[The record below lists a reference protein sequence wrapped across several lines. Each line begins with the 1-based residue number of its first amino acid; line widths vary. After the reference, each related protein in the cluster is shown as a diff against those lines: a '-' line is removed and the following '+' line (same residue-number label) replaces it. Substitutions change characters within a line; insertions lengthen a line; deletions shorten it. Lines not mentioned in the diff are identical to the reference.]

1 MKVYIFSEVSL
12 FQGMSSSQRVRCYVR
27 ALLGEGVDV
36 ECLNYIRTEYRTE
49 DSPGHKRKGIFN
61 GIPYRF
67 TAASP
72 YRSKSFA
79 LRHIADYCDM
89 FLACL
94 FVLFKVHRGD
104 VLISYHERFG
114 VFKRIIIALLHLKGA
129 KYFRELCE
137 LPYGTGIETPKHIKL
152 REREQRLIFPHCDG
166 VIAISDALADY
177 ARKYCR
183 KDAEIVK
190 IPILV
195 DYDKYNLESKEGI
208 ESREADIQYIFHSG
222 ALTEPKD
229 GILGMIEAFG
239 MACSKVEGQLRFV
252 CTGRKEKSPCAREID
267 ALIAKYNLQDKVVFT
282 GYLSDEQLKDY
293 LRRATLVIINKYPNQ
308 RNTYCFSTKLG
319 EYMAAGKAII
329 ITEVGEAMN
338 WLTPGKDAMIISPC
352 DKEALAEAIV
362 SLTADKALRRSLGE
376 NARQTCKH
384 SFDYRVW
391 GRTMVE
397 SMTRQ
402 K

>member
-1 MKVYIFSEVSL
+1 MKAYIFSEVSL
-12 FQGMSSSQRVRCYVR
+12 FQGMSSSQRVRCYAR
-27 ALLGEGVDV
+27 ALLGEDVEV
-36 ECLNYIRTEYRTE
+36 ECLNYIRTECKGV
-49 DSPGHKRKGIFN
+49 PLHKRKGVFD

-67 TAASP
+67 TAATP
-72 YRSKSFA
+72 YRSENFV
-79 LRHIADYCDM
+79 LRHVADYCDM

-114 VFKRIIIALLHLKGA
+114 PFKRIVIALLHLKGA

-137 LPYGTGIETPKHIKL
+137 LPYGTGTETPERIRL

-166 VIAISDALADY
+166 IIAISDAIADY

-195 DYDKYNLESKEGI
+195 DYDKYNLESLEG
-208 ESREADIQYIFHSG
+208 DVPYIFHSG

-239 MACSKVEGQLRFV
+239 IACSKVEGPLRFV
-252 CTGRKEKSPCAREID
+252 CTGRKEKSPCAKEID

-293 LRRATLVIINKYPNQ
+293 LQKASLVIINKYPNR

-338 WLTPGKDAMIISPC
+338 WLNPGKDALVIPPC
-352 DKEALAEAIV
+352 DNEALAQAIIK
-362 SLTADKALRRSLGE
+362 LTADGDLRRSLGE
-376 NARQTCKH
+376 NARQTCRC
-384 SFDYRVW
+384 SFDYHLW